1 MGAAKANNSK
11 DTYLATAVT
20 FIVIGALF
28 LIDKL
33 IHFSSIGLPW
43 VMNKDNMLLYA
54 SICFLIFKRDKSI
67 GFVLLGLWLV
77 MNIGLVMSL
86 LGSLSGYLLPLTLL
100 IIGIVLFWL
109 QNDKRIM
116 KRSIEDT
123 PIVFIG
129 AGNLATNLAKALYR
143 KGFRIVQVYSRTME
157 SARTLA
163 EKVEAEYTTDLQAV
177 SKDAKLY
184 IVSLKDD
191 ALVDL
196 LPQITEGKQASLLV
210 HTAGSIP
217 MSVWEGHAERYG
229 VFYPMQTFSKQRE
242 VKFQEVPFFVEAKRP
257 EDVELLKAVAA
268 TLSEKVYE
276 ASSEQRKSL
285 HLAAVF
291 ICNFTNHMYAL
302 AADLL
307 EKYNLPFDVMLPLI
321 DETARKVHE
330 LAPRDAQTGPAV
342 RYDENVMSNHLAMLV
357 DSPAL
362 QEIYKLMSKSIHE
375 HHQL

>member
-1 MGAAKANNSK
+1 
-11 DTYLATAVT
+11 
-20 FIVIGALF
+20 
-28 LIDKL
+28 
-33 IHFSSIGLPW
+33 
-43 VMNKDNMLLYA
+43 
-54 SICFLIFKRDKSI
+54 
-67 GFVLLGLWLV
+67 
-77 MNIGLVMSL
+77 
-86 LGSLSGYLLPLTLL
+86 
-100 IIGIVLFWL
+100 
-109 QNDKRIM
+109 M

-123 PIVFIG
+123 SVVFIG
-129 AGNLATNLAKALYR
+129 AGNLATNLAKALYY
-143 KGFRIVQVYSRTME
+143 KGFRIVQVYSRTEE

-163 EKVEAEYTTDLQAV
+163 QSVEASYTTDLSSVAA
-177 SKDAKLY
+177 DAQLY
-184 IVSLKDD
+184 IVSLKD
-191 ALVDL
+191 AAFVQL
-196 LPQITEGKQASLLV
+196 LPEIVAGKENALWV
-210 HTAGSIP
+210 HTAGSVP
-217 MSVWEGHAERYG
+217 MDVWAGKVNRYG

-242 VKFQEVPFFVEAKRP
+242 VNFQEVPFFVEAKRP

-342 RYDENVMSNHLAMLV
+342 RYDENVMNNHLAMLV